1 MLLPYLRQLLAKGET
16 HLAVTP
22 EAREVL
28 RKIYKGEIAF
38 GDQAVAKSAPAAAAA
53 VSNPAAPQRATMIPR
68 PATGNERE
76 KKPLNIPKPVPHGD
90 TPEETLANL
99 RDLAEHWPS
108 FRDLGSFRKTLVF
121 SKSPPS
127 AELMLIGDVP
137 SFQDEQK
144 REPFAGP
151 AGEKL
156 EAILKAMGLSREQ
169 VYLTNLCKFRPA
181 LPGQTSNNR
190 PARPEEIQLSRPF
203 VLAEIEIVRPKVIIA
218 LGAAAAHGLLE
229 CKESFDSLRSDWQ
242 EVHQVPVRVSHHPS
256 FLLLEDK
263 DALTEKRKIWED
275 MLVVMEKLGLTIS
288 DKQKAYFLPKS

>member
-1 MLLPYLRQLLAKGET
+1 MLLPYLRQLIANGET

-38 GDQAVAKSAPAAAAA
+38 GEKAASKAASATASSDPA
-53 VSNPAAPQRATMIPR
+53 NPAAPQRTNMIQR
-68 PATGNERE
+68 PLYGDDRKE
-76 KKPLNIPKPVPHGD
+76 PLVIPKPVPHGD
-90 TPEETLANL
+90 TPEEKLIAL
-99 RDLAEHWPS
+99 RELAEHWPS
-108 FRDLGSFRKTLVF
+108 FRELGSFRKTLVF
-121 SKSPPS
+121 SQSQPS
-127 AELMLIGDVP
+127 ADLMLVGDTP
-137 SFQDEQK
+137 GFHDEQK

-156 EAILKAMGLSREQ
+156 DQILKAMGLSREQ

-181 LPGQTSNNR
+181 LPGQTRNNR

-203 VLAEIEIVRPKVIIA
+203 VLAEIDIVRPKVVIA

-229 CKESFDSLRSDWQ
+229 TKDSFDTLRSDWQ

-288 DKQKAYFLPKS
+288 EKQKGFFLPKS

>member
-1 MLLPYLRQLLAKGET
+1 MLLPYLRQLLAQGET
-16 HLAVTP
+16 HLAVTA

-38 GDQAVAKSAPAAAAA
+38 GEKATARAAKRTPSPKRTAGSTP
-53 VSNPAAPQRATMIPR
+53 NMIPR
-68 PATGNERE
+68 PAAEQNR
-76 KKPLNIPKPVPHGD
+76 KAPLNIPKPTPHGN

-99 RDLAEHWPS
+99 ADLAEHWPS

-121 SKSPPS
+121 SAGP
-127 AELMLIGDVP
+127 ANADLMLIGDTP
-137 SFQDEQK
+137 GLPEEQK

-156 EAILKAMGLSREQ
+156 DAILKAMGLSRDK

-190 PARPEEIQLSRPF
+190 PARPEEIALSRPF
-203 VLAEIEIVRPKVIIA
+203 VLAEIDIIRPKAIIA

-229 CKESFDSLRSDWQ
+229 SEESFDSLRFNW
-242 EVHQVPVRVSHHPS
+242 HQISGVPLRVSHHPS
-256 FLLLEDK
+256 FLLLADR
-263 DALTEKRKIWED
+263 DALAEKRKIWED
-275 MLVVMEKLGLTIS
+275 MLEVMKKLGLPIS
-288 DKQKAYFLPKS
+288 AKQQSYFLQTK

>member
-22 EAREVL
+22 EAREIL

-38 GDQAVAKSAPAAAAA
+38 GEQ
-53 VSNPAAPQRATMIPR
+53 AAPKTAASNTTSALPQKGTMIPR
-68 PATGNERE
+68 PATGEDRE

-90 TPEETLANL
+90 TPAEKLTNL

-108 FRDLGSFRKTLVF
+108 LRDLGSFRKTLVF
-121 SKSPPS
+121 SKSPPT
-127 AELMLIGDVP
+127 AELMLIGDAP
-137 SFQDEQK
+137 GFQDEQK

-151 AGEKL
+151 AGDKL

-169 VYLTNLCKFRPA
+169 VYLTNICKFRPA

-229 CKESFDSLRSDWQ
+229 SKESFDSLRSDWQ

-275 MLVVMEKLGLTIS
+275 MLVVMEKLGLAIS
-288 DKQKAYFLPKS
+288 DKQKGFFLPKS